1 MLNLLLDTVG
11 TPIFVSE
18 GFPIIRGIIMAL
30 VALLAIAIIVIV
42 MCMESN
48 AEGGTNVISGTSDSF
63 YAKNQGSSKEGRLKK
78 AIIICGISIAV
89 LAVLFWITWAIT
101 ISYAPAPTV

>member
-1 MLNLLLDTVG
+1 MLNLLLNA
-11 TPIFVSE
+11 TPPFVSQ
-18 GFPIIRGIIMAL
+18 GFPIIRGIIMGIIA
-30 VALLAIAIIVIV
+30 VLAVAIIVIV

-48 AEGGTNVISGTSDSF
+48 ADGGTNVISGQSDSF

-78 AIIICGISIAV
+78 AIIICSISIAV

-101 ISYAPAPTV
+101 ISYAQVPSV